1 MSEIPEDIQEE
12 LERREF
18 ERNHV
23 DPHIKR
29 QTQSERVY
37 EHLKTLK
44 DPKQLKG
51 KTVIEIADKLKVS
64 KALVY
69 KMKRKL
75 IDEGFWEKPEAR
87 PRAMQAREPV
97 IRVSAEPKI
106 EIVEEPEPEI
116 PEDILKETP
125 SEEIRPEPTEPTAE
139 ITAESPIIEKLTP
152 ILERSVSRLFDTGI
166 EIFSG
171 SKGML
176 STQEGKD
183 TATLLPIMIYRFTK
197 VALNEDQ
204 FIDMTCITHFGSI
217 ILKVVNEK
225 VQEWRKSKKEKK
237 EAPKE
242 TPEPTPEPP
251 KEEPSQSEKK
261 SSEGKQLLRRLEK
274 NL

>member
-1 MSEIPEDIQEE
+1 MSDIPEDIGEPQ
-12 LERREF
+12 
-18 ERNHV
+18 
-23 DPHIKR
+23 P
-29 QTQSERVY
+29 QPTTQSEKVY

-75 IDEGFWEKPEAR
+75 IEEGFWEKPEAR
-87 PRAMQAREPV
+87 PTAMKAREPV

-116 PEDILKETP
+116 PEEILAEEP
-125 SEEIRPEPTEPTAE
+125 REEIPPEPTAE
-139 ITAESPIIEKLTP
+139 RPEITAETPIILKLTP
-152 ILERSVSRLFDTGI
+152 ILERSVTRMFDVAI

-171 SKGML
+171 SKEML

-217 ILKVVNEK
+217 ILKVVNKK
-225 VQEWRKSKKEKK
+225 VAEWRESKKEKK
-237 EAPKE
+237 EETPKESPKE
-242 TPEPTPEPP
+242 TPKEPTPEES
-251 KEEPSQSEKK
+251 KEKK
-261 SSEGKQLLRRLEK
+261 KPEK
-274 NL
+274 AGFMDKL